1 MCVVGMELQD
11 FFGGGCAVI
20 WQSCIYTR
28 TVRLLGSRTVLVIF
42 KLIFSVRRKLLS
54 DTEFFL
60 GDDGTVAVDVLAD
73 QVVEKTTTL
82 TYQSLEC
89 SCGRIIF
96 MI

>member
-1 MCVVGMELQD
+1 MVSRLLTS
-11 FFGGGCAVI
+11 VI
-20 WQSCIYTR
+20 LMLPRGSEIR
-28 TVRLLGSRTVLVIF
+28 LNKKTVRLLGSRTVLVIF
-42 KLIFSVRRKLLS
+42 KSIFSVRRKLLS

-82 TYQSLEC
+82 TYQSLKS